1 MSAHL
6 RLPSWAALTSLF
18 QLMQPKVHPSPVRN
32 RALHGF
38 AVFTAC
44 CTFLLIIAGA
54 LVTGND
60 AGLAVPDWPLSYGS
74 LTPPMIGGIFYE
86 HGHRM
91 VASFVGFLTVIL
103 AFWLWKR
110 DDRAF
115 VRRLGW
121 IALAVVVTQGIL
133 GGITVLFFL
142 PAPIS
147 VMHACLAQAFFCI
160 VSSLALLTSESW
172 KRSASGVAGDVK
184 GVSVRQLSV
193 WTVAAVYA
201 QLILGAA
208 LRHSKAGLLWHVVGA
223 FVVTFLVIWTVA
235 RVYKYYANISALFR
249 PAMILGILLAAQ
261 LSLGVG
267 SYLVRLASREDV
279 QPGALMIAVT
289 TAHVATGAAVLVTC
303 LLLTLQCSRLLIPAK
318 ARLRVT
324 SVPQEATS

>member
-1 MSAHL
+1 
-6 RLPSWAALTSLF
+6 
-18 QLMQPKVHPSPVRN
+18 MQPRVELPTQN

-38 AVFTAC
+38 AVFMVG

-54 LVTGND
+54 LVTGNE

-74 LTPPMIGGIFYE
+74 LMPPMIGGIFYE

-91 VASFVGFLTVIL
+91 VASFVGLMTIVL
-103 AFWLWKR
+103 AIWVWKR
-110 DDRAF
+110 DDRPF

-147 VMHACLAQAFFCI
+147 VLHACLAQAFLCI
-160 VSSLALLTSESW
+160 VGSLALLTSHNW
-172 KRSASGVAGDVK
+172 RHGPRHAANDLK
-184 GVSVRQLSV
+184 GVSMRRLSV
-193 WTVAAVYA
+193 CATACVYG

-208 LRHSKAGLLWHVVGA
+208 LRHAKAGLFWHVLGA
-223 FVVTFLVIWTVA
+223 FVVALLVTWTVA
-235 RVYKYYANISALFR
+235 RVYKYYAHLSSLFR
-249 PAMILGILLAAQ
+249 PAIVLGILMAAQ

-279 QPGALMIAVT
+279 QPGVAMVAVT
-289 TAHVATGAAVLVTC
+289 TAHVATGAAVLVAC
-303 LLLTLQCSRLLIPAK
+303 LLLTLQCRRWLAPAETQ
-318 ARLRVT
+318 LQLT
-324 SVPQEATS
+324 SVPQGATS

>member
-1 MSAHL
+1 
-6 RLPSWAALTSLF
+6 
-18 QLMQPKVHPSPVRN
+18 
-32 RALHGF
+32 
-38 AVFTAC
+38 
-44 CTFLLIIAGA
+44 
-54 LVTGND
+54 
-60 AGLAVPDWPLSYGS
+60 
-74 LTPPMIGGIFYE
+74 
-86 HGHRM
+86 
-91 VASFVGFLTVIL
+91 
-103 AFWLWKR
+103 
-110 DDRAF
+110 

-121 IALAVVVTQGIL
+121 IALVVVVTQGIL

-172 KRSASGVAGDVK
+172 KRGASGVTSDVK
-184 GVSVRQLSV
+184 GVSIRQLSA

-208 LRHSKAGLLWHVVGA
+208 LRHSKAGLLLHILGA
-223 FVVTFLVIWTVA
+223 FVVTFLAIWTVA
-235 RVYKYYANISALFR
+235 RVYKYYATVSELFR

-279 QPGALMIAVT
+279 QPGALMVAVT
-289 TAHVATGAAVLVTC
+289 TAHVATGAVVLVTS
-303 LLLTLQCSRLLIPAK
+303 LFLTLQCRRFLIPAK
-318 ARLRVT
+318 AKLRVT

>member
-1 MSAHL
+1 
-6 RLPSWAALTSLF
+6 
-18 QLMQPKVHPSPVRN
+18 MQPKVHPSSVRN

-74 LTPPMIGGIFYE
+74 LTPPMIGGIFFE

-91 VASFVGFLTVIL
+91 VASFVGLLTVIL

-110 DDRAF
+110 DDRPV

-142 PAPIS
+142 PTPIS

-172 KRSASGVAGDVK
+172 RHSESGVTGDVK
-184 GVSVRQLSV
+184 GVSMRQLSV
-193 WTVAAVYA
+193 WTVAGVYA

-208 LRHSKAGLLWHVVGA
+208 LRHSKTGLLLHVLGA
-223 FVVTFLVIWTVA
+223 FVVAFLAIWTVA
-235 RVYKYYANISALFR
+235 RVYKTYANIPALFR

-279 QPGALMIAVT
+279 QPGALMVAVT
-289 TAHVATGAAVLVTC
+289 TAHVATGAAVLVTS
-303 LLLTLQCSRLLIPAK
+303 LVLALQCRRLLIPAK
-318 ARLRVT
+318 AKLRMT

>member
-1 MSAHL
+1 
-6 RLPSWAALTSLF
+6 
-18 QLMQPKVHPSPVRN
+18 MQSKVHSLPIRN
-32 RALHGF
+32 RALHRF
-38 AVFTAC
+38 AVLTAC

-54 LVTGND
+54 LVTGHE

-86 HGHRM
+86 HGHRL
-91 VASFVGFLTVIL
+91 VASFVGFLTIIL
-103 AFWLWKR
+103 AVWLWKR
-110 DDRAF
+110 DDRPF

-142 PAPIS
+142 PASIS

-160 VSSLALLTSESW
+160 VCSLALLTSESW
-172 KRSASGVAGDVK
+172 KCHATDAIGDVK
-184 GVSVRQLSV
+184 GVSMRRLSV
-193 WTVAAVYA
+193 WTTASVYA

-223 FVVTFLVIWTVA
+223 FMVTFLAVWTVA
-235 RVYKYYANISALFR
+235 RIYKVYASITHLFR
-249 PAMILGILLAAQ
+249 PAMFLAILLAAQ

-267 SYLVRLASREDV
+267 SYLVRLASREEV
-279 QPGALMIAVT
+279 QPGALMVAVT
-289 TAHVATGAAVLVTC
+289 TAHVATGAAVLVTS
-303 LLLTLQCSRLLIPAK
+303 LLLTLQCRRWLIPAK
-318 ARLRVT
+318 AKLRVT

>member
-1 MSAHL
+1 
-6 RLPSWAALTSLF
+6 
-18 QLMQPKVHPSPVRN
+18 MQPTAHPLPMQN

-38 AVFTAC
+38 AIFTAC

-74 LTPPMIGGIFYE
+74 LTPPMVGGIFYE

-103 AFWLWKR
+103 AIWLWKK
-110 DDRAF
+110 DDRPF

-121 IALAVVVTQGIL
+121 IALAVVVTQGVL

-147 VMHACLAQAFFCI
+147 VMHACLAQAFFCV

-172 KRSASGVAGDVK
+172 KLGSISVVSDIK
-184 GVSVRQLSV
+184 GVSMRQLSV

-208 LRHSKAGLLWHVVGA
+208 LRHSKVGLLWHVIGA
-223 FVVTFLVIWTVA
+223 FIVTFFLIWTVA
-235 RVYKYYANISALFR
+235 RVYKYYASVSSLFR
-249 PAMILGILLAAQ
+249 PAMILAILLAAQ

-279 QPGALMIAVT
+279 QPGALMVAVT
-289 TAHVATGAAVLVTC
+289 TAHVATGAAVLVTS
-303 LLLTLQCSRLLIPAK
+303 LLLTLQCWRLLIPAK
-318 ARLRVT
+318 AKLRVR

>member
-1 MSAHL
+1 M
-6 RLPSWAALTSLF
+6 
-18 QLMQPKVHPSPVRN
+18 
-32 RALHGF
+32 
-38 AVFTAC
+38 
-44 CTFLLIIAGA
+44 
-54 LVTGND
+54 TGND

-91 VASFVGFLTVIL
+91 VASFVGLLTVVL

-110 DDRAF
+110 DDRPF

-121 IALAVVVTQGIL
+121 IALAMVVTQGVL

-147 VMHACLAQAFFCI
+147 VMHACLAQAFFCV

-172 KRSASGVAGDVK
+172 KQGVRGVTGDVT
-184 GVSVRQLSV
+184 GVSMRQLST
-193 WTVAAVYA
+193 WTVAAVYT

-208 LRHSKAGLLWHVVGA
+208 LRHSKAGLLLHILGA
-223 FVVTFLVIWTVA
+223 FMVTFLVVWTSA
-235 RVYKYYANISALFR
+235 RVYRYYANISALFR

-267 SYLVRLASREDV
+267 SYLVRLAGREDV
-279 QPGALMIAVT
+279 QPGALMVAVT
-289 TAHVATGAAVLVTC
+289 TAHVATGAAVLVIS
-303 LLLTLQCSRLLIPAK
+303 LLLTLQCRRLLIPAK
-318 ARLRVT
+318 AKLQVT

>member
-1 MSAHL
+1 
-6 RLPSWAALTSLF
+6 
-18 QLMQPKVHPSPVRN
+18 MQPKVHPLPVRN

-44 CTFLLIIAGA
+44 CTFLLIIVGA

-110 DDRAF
+110 DDRPF

-121 IALAVVVTQGIL
+121 IALVVVVTQGIL

-172 KRSASGVAGDVK
+172 KRGASGVTSDVK
-184 GVSVRQLSV
+184 GVSIRQLSA

-208 LRHSKAGLLWHVVGA
+208 LRHSKAGLLLHILGA

-235 RVYKYYANISALFR
+235 RVYKYYATVSELFR

-279 QPGALMIAVT
+279 QPGALMVAVT
-289 TAHVATGAAVLVTC
+289 TAHVATGAAVLVTS
-303 LLLTLQCSRLLIPAK
+303 LFLTLQCRRLLIPAK
-318 ARLRVT
+318 AKLRVT

>member
-1 MSAHL
+1 
-6 RLPSWAALTSLF
+6 
-18 QLMQPKVHPSPVRN
+18 MQPKAHSSPIRN

-38 AVFTAC
+38 TIFTAC

-91 VASFVGFLTVIL
+91 VASFVGFLTIIL
-103 AFWLWKR
+103 AIWLWKR
-110 DDRAF
+110 DDRPF
-115 VRRLGW
+115 VRRMGW

-133 GGITVLFFL
+133 GGITVIFFL

-160 VSSLALLTSESW
+160 VSSLALLTSENW
-172 KRSASGVAGDVK
+172 KRSASGVTGDVK
-184 GVSVRQLSV
+184 GVSLRQLSA
-193 WTVAAVYA
+193 WTTAAVYA

-208 LRHSKAGLLWHVVGA
+208 LRHSKIGLLWHVVGA

-235 RVYKYYANISALFR
+235 RVYKYYTHIASLFR
-249 PAMILGILLAAQ
+249 PAIILGILVGAQ

-279 QPGALMIAVT
+279 QPGAMMVAVT
-289 TAHVATGAAVLVTC
+289 TAHVATGAAVLVSS
-303 LLLTLQCSRLLIPAK
+303 LLLALQCRRWLIPAD
-318 ARLRVT
+318 ATLRVT
-324 SVPQEATS
+324 SVPQEAAS